1 MPLPG
6 VCDNTDECIDSA
18 LILLYEPF
26 IYGSD
31 KDAGFQRSMAAAGS
45 ILGITEAI
53 YAHSKDQ
60 ISMYYTQINYC
71 WMVTNR
77 TFIRAMRF
85 QEQSGDLQTAAAYR
99 KSIEFLL
106 ARITPL
112 SSRSPL
118 VGSCLG
124 MLTGLIADTGDW
136 YLK

>member
-1 MPLPG
+1 
-6 VCDNTDECIDSA
+6 
-18 LILLYEPF
+18 
-26 IYGSD
+26 
-31 KDAGFQRSMAAAGS
+31 MAASS
-45 ILGITEAI
+45 IVGITEAI

-85 QEQSGDLQTAAAYR
+85 REEAGDVQTAAAYR
-99 KSIEFLL
+99 TNVEFLL

-118 VGSCLG
+118 VGSCLN
-124 MLTGLIADTGDW
+124 MLTGLIADRGDW
-136 YLK
+136 HKK

>member
-1 MPLPG
+1 MLF
-6 VCDNTDECIDSA
+6 
-18 LILLYEPF
+18 EPF

-31 KDAGFQRSMAAAGS
+31 KDAGFKQSVSAATS
-45 ILGITEAI
+45 IFNITESI
-53 YAHSKDQ
+53 YGHSKDQ

-85 QEQSGDLQTAAAYR
+85 REQDGDLQTAAAYR
-99 KSIEFLL
+99 RSIEFLL